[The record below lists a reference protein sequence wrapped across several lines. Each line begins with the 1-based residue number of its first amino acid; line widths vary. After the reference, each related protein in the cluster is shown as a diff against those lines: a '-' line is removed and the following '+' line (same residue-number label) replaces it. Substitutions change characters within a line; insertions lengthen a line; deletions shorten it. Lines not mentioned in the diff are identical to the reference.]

1 MEVKTQNKINE
12 WLSGNYDEAT
22 KMKYFVYKKKMN
34 RNLKTPS
41 TRTWNLVL
49 VV

>member
-1 MEVKTQNKINE
+1 MEAKIQNKINE

-22 KMKYFVYKKKMN
+22 KNEILVYKKKIQ
-34 RNLKTPS
+34 RNLKMHFTKIL
-41 TRTWNLVL
+41 NLVP